1 MLKDCRDGY
10 QEKFI
15 IPAETLMSQCKLD
28 YKDKE
33 ALTDFNFKIKHLS
46 SLMFNETKKL
56 LEELKKIKK

>member
-1 MLKDCRDGY
+1 M
-10 QEKFI
+10 EKYI
-15 IPAETLMSQCKLD
+15 LPSEKLIVECKLD

-33 ALTDFNFKIKHLS
+33 SLTDFNFKVKQLS